1 MLSGLDDG
9 TEPAG
14 IASPSDR
21 KLRLISQDAFAKYCM
36 AKASC
41 GSTVEV
47 SPDSIDDGEHHCE
60 RPEPIPDYAPT
71 GAAAGNVYARVD
83 YVPEQGRLLVTMST
97 IEPTVYQRLRAGLAA
112 MFVVDDPDGPPTL
125 LVIDVDADLRGEL
138 PWLLGDRLVRVARA
152 VIGGEPRSKLVQLD
166 IDEVAA
172 LAEHWAPYRA
182 EVLAGARTDEANDG
196 VRERIGALVGTW
208 ADGLWT
214 RIGGLELLRAV
225 AAIAAGS
232 AWPVGERSAVD
243 EPDEHGW
250 RAETVPERLADRAG
264 IEPTMAW
271 RVGFTSSGRRSMTV
285 RVRSVVDSEQGLELF
300 ASFDHGADR
309 WVRFRTGDERREWIA
324 VLGIRPGQDESPVRL
339 STRGFGDE

>member
-1 MLSGLDDG
+1 MTTAWDG
-9 TEPAG
+9 
-14 IASPSDR
+14 
-21 KLRLISQDAFAKYCM
+21 
-36 AKASC
+36 
-41 GSTVEV
+41 
-47 SPDSIDDGEHHCE
+47 
-60 RPEPIPDYAPT
+60 
-71 GAAAGNVYARVD
+71 YARVD
-83 YVPEQGRLLVTMST
+83 YVPEQGRLLITMST

-138 PWLLGDRLVRVARA
+138 PWLLGDRLARVARE

-196 VRERIGALVGTW
+196 VRARIGARVGTW

-225 AAIAAGS
+225 AAIAAGR
-232 AWPVGERSAVD
+232 ARPVGERSAID

-285 RVRSVVDSEQGLELF
+285 RVRSVVDSEQGPELF
-300 ASFDHGADR
+300 ASFDDGTDR
-309 WVRFRTGDERREWIA
+309 WVRFGTGDERGEWIA